1 MRNIKRRGVNIMGSS
16 IKYKKN
22 HEGIDKPFN
31 QLLLLVVL
39 TLLTIF
45 LTINSSFFFR
55 WNNIRNILDQSSL
68 QLILAIGMTFV
79 ISSGGIDLSV
89 GSIVA
94 FSGIAI
100 GLMLNIGVPI
110 IMSALAGVLLG
121 GVLGALN
128 GILVSQFKIAPF
140 VVTIGSMSLYRGLS
154 LVITKG
160 EPIYGFPREFTY
172 FGKGDLGK
180 INLPIIVAALIVISA
195 LFVLKY
201 TKWGQYT
208 LAIGGNE
215 EALRG
220 VGVNTKLYK
229 ISVYM
234 FSGLCAGLGG
244 LILASR
250 LNAAEPNAGYM
261 LETNIIAAV
270 ILGGTSMRGGKASI
284 GGTTIA
290 CLLLSV
296 MRNGLT
302 IMSISSY
309 YQQLFIG
316 FIILFSVSISE
327 IRQRRQIQIQ

>member
-1 MRNIKRRGVNIMGSS
+1 MDKNKGVCTMNISD
-16 IKYKKN
+16 KYLEK
-22 HEGIDKPFN
+22 HEGVDKSFN
-31 QLLLLVVL
+31 QLFLLIVLVLLALYL
-39 TLLTIF
+39 TH
-45 LTINSSFFFR
+45 NSPFFFKF
-55 WNNIRNILDQSSL
+55 NNIRNILDQSAL
-68 QLILAIGMTFV
+68 QIILAIGMTFV
-79 ISSGGIDLSV
+79 ISTGGIDLSI

-94 FSGIAI
+94 LSGIII
-100 GLMLNIGVPI
+100 GLMLNAGLSI
-110 IMSALAGVLLG
+110 ILSALAGILFGGLLG
-121 GVLGALN
+121 VFN
-128 GILVSQFKIAPF
+128 GILISKLKIAPF

-154 LVITKG
+154 LVITEG
-160 EPIYGFPREFTY
+160 MPIYGFPQGFTF
-172 FGKGDLGK
+172 FGKGDFGK
-180 INLPIIVAALIVISA
+180 INFPILIAALMVILA
-195 LFVLKY
+195 IFVFKY

-215 EALRG
+215 EALRRL
-220 VGVNTKLYK
+220 GVNTNLFKT
-229 ISVYM
+229 SVYF

-270 ILGGTSMRGGKASI
+270 ILGGTSMKGGKASI
-284 GGTTIA
+284 SGTTIA

-327 IRQRRQIQIQ
+327 IRQRKQLQIK